1 MKKRGYI
8 IMSIFLSALLTT
20 VSCSSKDK
28 NRVYPE
34 GEVNFTIVQTTDV
47 HGMIFPY
54 NFITDKEENT
64 SMAHV
69 SSYLK
74 QLKNEGKIVLLLDNG
89 DSLQGQPTVYYY
101 NFVATN
107 EPHIWSEVLN
117 YMNYDVVG
125 VGNHDV
131 EAGHSVYDKL
141 AKELKAPLISA
152 NLVDE
157 RSKKPYFEPY
167 TIVEKNGVKIALL
180 GMIEPAIDRQLP
192 KVLYEGLATE
202 DMVESAKKWV
212 KVIKEKENPD
222 MIIGLFHA
230 GANYTDDK
238 ETFKNENASQ
248 LVAEQVDGFDLI
260 LVGHDHQ
267 GWSGLGYDEGTKQK
281 TKEVKGPSGKSVP
294 IFGGVNAARYIVSVD
309 VSMQYNKDNKAWDI
323 KFKGDLLDPSQFEP
337 DTEFLDKFAS
347 ARENIVKWVGRD
359 IGNLNTK
366 LTSDEAMFGDSYFL
380 SFIHNLQFIIA
391 ERELGEKAD
400 ISFSAPLS
408 KDAVLNN
415 GVVKVKDMFSL
426 YPYENFFYV
435 MKLTGKQ
442 IKDAM
447 EYSYGRW
454 FNTMNNV
461 NDHLIAFK
469 KDADGE
475 LIFNNRYNSY
485 DTVTPTY
492 NYDSYAGLN
501 YTVDVTK
508 PNGEKVIIESFSDG
522 RPFELDKEYK
532 VAINSYRGSGG
543 GGHLT
548 QGSGIDLKTL
558 QNMDLVL
565 KSTDKDLRYYIINWF
580 EEQNGAINVEK
591 LNNWKVVP
599 EDYVQA
605 GKKKDYKLLY
615 PDN

>member
-1 MKKRGYI
+1 MRRGYI
-8 IMSIFLSALLTT
+8 IMSIFLSTLLASI
-20 VSCSSKDK
+20 SCNNNKD
-28 NRVYPE
+28 RVYPE
-34 GEVNFTIVQTTDV
+34 GEVNFTIVETTDI

-54 NFITDKEENT
+54 NFITDEEETT
-64 SMAHV
+64 SMAHI

-74 QLKNEGKIVLLLDNG
+74 QLKNEGRTILLLENG

-117 YMNYDVVG
+117 YMNYDVIG

-141 AKELKAPLISA
+141 VKELKAPLVAA
-152 NLVDE
+152 NLIDE
-157 RSKKPYFEPY
+157 NSKEPYFKPY
-167 TIVEKNGVKIALL
+167 TIVEKNGVKIAVL
-180 GMIEPAIDRQLP
+180 GLMEPAIDRQLP

-202 DMVESAKKWV
+202 DMVESAKKW
-212 KVIKEKENPD
+212 IKIIKDKENPD

-230 GANYTDDK
+230 GANHTDDK
-238 ETFKNENASQ
+238 ETYKNENASQ
-248 LVAEQVDGFDLI
+248 LVAEQVDGFDII

-267 GWSGLGYDEGTKQK
+267 GWSGLGYDETSKQK
-281 TKEVKGPSGKSVP
+281 TKEVRSPSGKIVP
-294 IFGGVNAARYIVSVD
+294 IYGGVNSARYIASID
-309 VSMQYNKDNKAWDI
+309 VSMIYNKDNKTWDI
-323 KFKGDLLDPSQFEP
+323 KFNGDLLDPSQFEA
-337 DTEFLDKFAS
+337 DKEFLEKFAD
-347 ARENIVKWVGRD
+347 ARANIEEWVSRD

-366 LTSDEAMFGDSYFL
+366 LVSDEAIFGDSYFL
-380 SFIHNLQFIIA
+380 SLIHQLQFKIA
-391 ERELGEKAD
+391 EKELGEKAD
-400 ISFSAPLS
+400 ISFAAPLS

-415 GVVKVKDMFSL
+415 GIIKVKDMFSL

-442 IKDAM
+442 IKDIM

-454 FNTMNNV
+454 FNTMNDI

-469 KDADGE
+469 KDSNGQ

-485 DTVTPTY
+485 DTITPSY
-492 NYDSYAGLN
+492 NYESAAGLN
-501 YTVDVTK
+501 YTVDVTR

-548 QGSGIDLKTL
+548 QGAAIDLKTL

-580 EEQNGAINVEK
+580 EEQNGAITVEK
-591 LNNWKVVP
+591 LNNWKVIP

>member
-1 MKKRGYI
+1 MKRGYI
-8 IMSIFLSALLTT
+8 IMSILLSALLTN
-20 VSCSSKDK
+20 VSCSSNNKK
-28 NRVYPE
+28 VYPE
-34 GEVNFTIVQTTDV
+34 GEIDFTIVQTTDI

-54 NFITDKEENT
+54 NFITDEEENT
-64 SMAHV
+64 SMAHISTYV
-69 SSYLK
+69 K
-74 QLKNEGKIVLLLDNG
+74 QLRNEGKTVLLLDDG

-107 EPHIWSEVLN
+107 EPHIWAEVLN
-117 YMNYDVVG
+117 YMNYDAIV
-125 VGNHDV
+125 VGNHDI

-157 RSKKPYFEPY
+157 KTQKPYFKPY
-167 TIVEKNGVKIALL
+167 TIIEKNGVKIAVLAL
-180 GMIEPAIDRQLP
+180 IEPAIDRQLP
-192 KVLYEGLATE
+192 KVLYEGLSTE

-212 KVIKEKENPD
+212 KTIKDKENPD

-230 GANYTDDK
+230 GANHTEDK

-267 GWSGLGYDEGTKQK
+267 GWMGFGYDETSKQK
-281 TKEVKGPSGKSVP
+281 TKEVKSPSGKIVP
-294 IFGGVNAARYIVSVD
+294 IYGGINAARYIVSID
-309 VSMQYNKDNKAWDI
+309 VNMKYNKDNNAWDI
-323 KFKGDLLDPSQFEP
+323 KFDGTLLEPSSFEA
-337 DTEFLDKFAS
+337 DKEFLDKFAS
-347 ARENIVKWVGRD
+347 DKENITKWVGRD

-366 LTSDEAMFGDSYFL
+366 LTSDEAIFGDSYFL
-380 SFIHNLQFIIA
+380 SFIHQLQFEIA
-391 ERELGEKAD
+391 EKELGEKVD
-400 ISFSAPLS
+400 FSFAAPLS

-415 GVVKVKDMFSL
+415 GTVKVRDMFSL

-442 IKDAM
+442 IKDFM

-454 FNTMNNV
+454 FNTMTNI
-461 NDHLIAFK
+461 NDHVIAFK
-469 KDADGE
+469 KDAKGE

-485 DTVTPTY
+485 DTVTPSY
-492 NYDSYAGLN
+492 NYESIAGLN
-501 YTVDVTK
+501 YTVDITK
-508 PNGEKVIIESFSDG
+508 PNGEKVIIESLSDG

-532 VAINSYRGSGG
+532 IAINSYRGSGG

-548 QGSGIDLKTL
+548 QGAGIDLKTL
-558 QNMDLVL
+558 QNMDLVI
-565 KSTDKDLRYYIINWF
+565 KSTDKDLRYYMINWF
-580 EEQNGAINVEK
+580 EEQNGPITVEK

-599 EDYVQA
+599 EDYLQA
-605 GKKKDYKLLY
+605 GMKKDYKLLY
-615 PDN
+615 PNN